1 MNVNLILTKCREQKK
16 NAGFW
21 PAIGEEVKNTRENMQ
36 PLLKGWLLVGIEG
49 KSTHFTNALLTSNN
63 TAEGDQELR
72 DLREAYLSETV
83 LAYIGTL
90 HFAGTGLSRD
100 NLLECMELASV
111 VAERDS
117 DLSTAFVEARRM
129 KELVEVF
136 AACSKALAISTT
148 GERRTTGTSSKKVRE
163 LGWSRDLWSV
173 KP

>member
-1 MNVNLILTKCREQKK
+1 MLILTRRREQKK
-16 NAGFW
+16 KAGFW
-21 PAIGEEVKNTRENMQ
+21 PAIGEEVKNTKDNMQ
-36 PLLKGWLLVGIEG
+36 PLLKNWLLAGIEG
-49 KSTHFTNALLTSNN
+49 KSIPFFKALLRSNN
-63 TAEGDQELR
+63 TAEGDEELR
-72 DLREAYLSETV
+72 DLRQAYLPETV
-83 LAYIGTL
+83 LAYISTL

-100 NLLECMELASV
+100 HLLECMELASII
-111 VAERDS
+111 AESDS
-117 DLSTAFVEARRM
+117 DLSKAFAEARRM

>member
-1 MNVNLILTKCREQKK
+1 
-16 NAGFW
+16 
-21 PAIGEEVKNTRENMQ
+21 MQ
-36 PLLKGWLLVGIEG
+36 PLLKNWLLVGIEG
-49 KSTHFTNALLTSNN
+49 KSSHFPKALPRSNSL
-63 TAEGDQELR
+63 AEGDQELL
-72 DLREAYLSETV
+72 DLRQAYLPETI

-100 NLLECMELASV
+100 NLLECMELASII
-111 VAERDS
+111 AERDS
-117 DLSTAFVEARRM
+117 DLSIAFVEAGRM
-129 KELVEVF
+129 KELVEVL